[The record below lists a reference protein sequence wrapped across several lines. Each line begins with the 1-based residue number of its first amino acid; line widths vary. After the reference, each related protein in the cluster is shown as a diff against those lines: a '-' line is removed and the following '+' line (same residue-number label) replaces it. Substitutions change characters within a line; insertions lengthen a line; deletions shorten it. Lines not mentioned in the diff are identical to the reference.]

1 MAKQGHSEQ
10 TETTAGHKVHRSRGR
25 RKPGGGG
32 RARFGLANC
41 AYGVPDEHLTELA
54 TDIDLLSKA
63 LHGSEPRDIDRINAM
78 IARMADDLCFA
89 AARRAFQE
97 IAAHV
102 RAGRWTEA
110 REIAVEVFNVAWDR
124 SQEYWVGKDAFIR
137 RVRGKNFKPLSHAD
151 PMTSD
156 RAAALARIMQADGAE
171 LEDMLS
177 GTRQRTELVIEV
189 AGEFELIRLVKG

>member
-1 MAKQGHSEQ
+1 MAKQGGEGV
-10 TETTAGHKVHRSRGR
+10 TGRTAGRKVRAARGR
-25 RKPGGGG
+25 RKRGAG
-32 RARFGLANC
+32 RARLGLANC
-41 AYGVPDEHLTELA
+41 AYGVADEHLTELA

-63 LHGSEPRDIDRINAM
+63 LHGPEPRDVDKISVM
-78 IARMADDLCFA
+78 IARMADDPRFE
-89 AARRAFQE
+89 AARRAFHG

-137 RVRGKNFKPLSHAD
+137 RVRGKNFRPLSQAD

-156 RAAALARIMQADGAE
+156 RAAALARIMLADRCE
-171 LEDMLS
+171 LDDMVS
-177 GTRQRTELVIEV
+177 GTARRAELVIEV

>member
-1 MAKQGHSEQ
+1 MATQGNAAKGTSRRRPP
-10 TETTAGHKVHRSRGR
+10 TKDSGKRPGSRGTS
-25 RKPGGGG
+25 
-32 RARFGLANC
+32 RFGLANC

-63 LHGSEPRDIDRINAM
+63 LHGPEPRDVDKISVM
-78 IARMADDLCFA
+78 IARMAGDPRFE
-89 AARRAFQE
+89 AARRAFHG

-156 RAAALARIMQADGAE
+156 RAAALARIMQADESE
-171 LEDMLS
+171 LDGIVS
-177 GTRQRTELVIEV
+177 GTARRTELVIEV